1 VPRSGAMARRI
12 VRDQEGV
19 TLTELLIVIS
29 LLSVVVIA
37 AYLLFDAV
45 SGMADLVEAKSR
57 ATDQT
62 KLAMERIIR
71 ELRQAQEIQ
80 DGGGAFAANL
90 LPTDMSFYANVDRSS
105 EAPELVR
112 YRQSGVR
119 LLRSVRYATVQVPPY
134 GTYLPATPTETVVLS
149 MMDLAITPVFA
160 GLNTSETVT
169 ADKALISSVEIKL
182 KNGATAGRRTSYCEM
197 TTKVKV
203 RSVQNAI
210 K

>member
-1 VPRSGAMARRI
+1 VLRYSAMARRI
-12 VRDQEGV
+12 VREQEGV

-80 DGGGAFAANL
+80 DGGGAFAVNL
-90 LPTDMSFYANVDRSS
+90 LPGDMSFYANVDRSS

-112 YRQSGVR
+112 YRQNGVR
-119 LLRSVRYATVQVPPY
+119 LLRSVRFRCRHTGRTFPP
-134 GTYLPATPTETVVLS
+134 LP
-149 MMDLAITPVFA
+149 
-160 GLNTSETVT
+160 
-169 ADKALISSVEIKL
+169 
-182 KNGATAGRRTSYCEM
+182 RR
-197 TTKVKV
+197 
-203 RSVQNAI
+203 QWF
-210 K
+210 

>member
-1 VPRSGAMARRI
+1 VLRSGAMARRI
-12 VRDQEGV
+12 VREQEGV

-45 SGMADLVEAKSR
+45 SGMADL
-57 ATDQT
+57 
-62 KLAMERIIR
+62 
-71 ELRQAQEIQ
+71 RQAQEIQ
-80 DGGGAFAANL
+80 DGGGAFAANMA
-90 LPTDMSFYANVDRSS
+90 PTDMSFYANVDRSS
-105 EAPELVR
+105 EAPELIR
-112 YRQSGVR
+112 YRQSGAR
-119 LLRSVRYATVQVPPY
+119 LLRSVRYGTLQVPSY

-149 MMDLAITPVFA
+149 MMDPAVTTLFV
-160 GLNTSETVT
+160 GMNTSETAT
-169 ADKALISSVEIKL
+169 TDKALISSVEIRL
-182 KNGATAGRRTSYCEM
+182 RNGATAGRRTAYCEM